1 MKKVAIVSCYFKKNY
16 GSQLQAYA
24 TQKIL
29 DDWNIKNYTINISE
43 NYDFKN
49 GKKKYYL
56 TQITNLNFL
65 RTKLGMIKLKI
76 DKILNKKLKQNIN
89 IRDKKFEEFKNKFNI
104 TKPYKNYK
112 ELTELVKKEYSDVI
126 VGSDQL
132 WLPVNVVSNYYT
144 LNWVPKEIN
153 KISFA
158 TSFGFSNIPDKYENL
173 YKNFLNKIE
182 CLSTREKQGVEIIKN
197 VTGRDAKLVCDP
209 TLLFNKDE
217 WMEIQEENR
226 IVKDKY
232 IFCYFLGK
240 SIEHRKFV
248 ERLKEK
254 TGYKIVS
261 INHCDEYV
269 KYSDKFAD
277 EIPYDVG
284 PGEFLNLIRNSEFV
298 CTDSFHGTVFALINN
313 VDFFVFRRFQKNEKA
328 STNSRIH
335 SLLEIT
341 KLEERLM
348 NGNENIKDV
357 LTLKINYDDVNE
369 KIEKF
374 RNDSKMFLK
383 KSLNID

>member
-1 MKKVAIVSCYFKKNY
+1 MREKRI
-16 GSQLQAYA
+16 
-24 TQKIL
+24 I
-29 DDWNIKNYTINISE
+29 
-43 NYDFKN
+43 
-49 GKKKYYL
+49 
-56 TQITNLNFL
+56 
-65 RTKLGMIKLKI
+65 
-76 DKILNKKLKQNIN
+76 
-89 IRDKKFEEFKNKFNI
+89 
-104 TKPYKNYK
+104 
-112 ELTELVKKEYSDVI
+112 
-126 VGSDQL
+126 
-132 WLPVNVVSNYYT
+132 
-144 LNWVPKEIN
+144 PKEIN

-335 SLLEIT
+335 TIL
-341 KLEERLM
+341 
-348 NGNENIKDV
+348 
-357 LTLKINYDDVNE
+357 
-369 KIEKF
+369 
-374 RNDSKMFLK
+374 
-383 KSLNID
+383 